1 MLGLG
6 DPVGAER
13 DLVRPGSDLS
23 WPTAMAPIPENS
35 KSIFRARRRHK
46 NVRTVDFLG
55 AAMT

>member
-13 DLVRPGSDLS
+13 DLVQVGLIVANSD
-23 WPTAMAPIPENS
+23 MAPIPENS